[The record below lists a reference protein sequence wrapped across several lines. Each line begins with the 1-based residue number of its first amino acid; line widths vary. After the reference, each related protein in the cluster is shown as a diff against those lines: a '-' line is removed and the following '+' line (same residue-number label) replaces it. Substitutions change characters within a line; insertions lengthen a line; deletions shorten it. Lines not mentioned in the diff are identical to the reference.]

1 MSSRENFTGQ
11 RSRGGAFPAEGRTR
25 TKAWKQEQASCGQAP
40 ESLPARMASRYG
52 AQRERAEPGGVGKII
67 GDNKTQ
73 GFVDVPTFEDG
84 VMTRN
89 LISAALIFP
98 CWGSLY

>member
-52 AQRERAEPGGVGKII
+52 AQRERAEPGGVGTIVRYFFDDEGSGESQVWIK
-67 GDNKTQ
+67 D
-73 GFVDVPTFEDG
+73 
-84 VMTRN
+84 
-89 LISAALIFP
+89 ALG
-98 CWGSLY
+98 W